1 MNFDKQLLALFTEV
15 HYWERLHFEIP
26 YAAMVRQ
33 CRLTL

>member
-1 MNFDKQLLALFTEV
+1 MGTSVSPYTEV